1 MSNTRRGV
9 PMSWWKRILTG
20 DDAAVK
26 PQRLDYL
33 NEGLALERQG
43 DYEGAITSYQLA
55 LRDQPNNVK
64 TLQYIAIALSRTGRR
79 EEAIRHY
86 RRALELSPD
95 LAGAHYGL
103 AFLLLKRGDTD
114 QGRRASPALP
124 RPSRRAI
131 PEMARWVDF
140 ARETLDTDRRSPA
153 ASRRP
158 TRSRHE
164 ARRLLFARAGAG
176 RVQLAP

>member
-1 MSNTRRGV
+1 
-9 PMSWWKRILTG
+9 MSWWKRILTG
-20 DDAAVK
+20 DEAAVK

-55 LRDQPNNVK
+55 LRDHPTNVK

-86 RRALELSPD
+86 RRAIELAPD

-103 AFLLLKRGDTD
+103 AFLLIKRGDTE
-114 QGRRASPALP
+114 RAADHLRTFLAKPP
-124 RPSRRAI
+124 RD

-140 ARETLDTDRRSPA
+140 ARETLTQIESGASPVSDA
-153 ASRRP
+153 
-158 TRSRHE
+158 E
-164 ARRLLFARAGAG
+164 APR
-176 RVQLAP
+176 

>member
-1 MSNTRRGV
+1 
-9 PMSWWKRILTG
+9 MSWWKRILTG
-20 DDAAVK
+20 EDGTVK

-55 LRDQPNNVK
+55 LRDQPANVK

-95 LAGAHYGL
+95 LSGAHYGL
-103 AFLLLKRGDTD
+103 AFLLIKRGDTD
-114 QGRRASPALP
+114 QAAEHLKRFLAKPP
-124 RPSRRAI
+124 RD
-131 PEMARWVDF
+131 PEMARWVEF
-140 ARETLDTDRRSPA
+140 ARETLAHLDGVDGLVAEAHGEPA
-153 ASRRP
+153 
-158 TRSRHE
+158 
-164 ARRLLFARAGAG
+164 
-176 RVQLAP
+176 

>member
-1 MSNTRRGV
+1 
-9 PMSWWKRILTG
+9 MSWWKRILTG
-20 DDAAVK
+20 EEGAVK

-79 EEAIRHY
+79 EDAIRHY

-95 LAGAHYGL
+95 LSGAHYGL
-103 AFLLLKRGDTD
+103 AFLLIKRGDTD
-114 QGRRASPALP
+114 QAAEHLKLFLAKPP
-124 RPSRRAI
+124 RD
-131 PEMARWVDF
+131 PEMTRWVEF
-140 ARETLDTDRRSPA
+140 ARETLTRIGQPGGIVVGPDAEPA
-153 ASRRP
+153 
-158 TRSRHE
+158 
-164 ARRLLFARAGAG
+164 
-176 RVQLAP
+176 

>member
-1 MSNTRRGV
+1 MN
-9 PMSWWKRILTG
+9 WWQRILSG
-20 DDAAVK
+20 EGGPVR

-55 LRDQPNNVK
+55 LRDEPSNVK
-64 TLQYIAIALSRTGRR
+64 TLQYIAIALSRTGRK

-103 AFLLLKRGDTD
+103 AFLLLKRGDVD
-114 QGRRASPALP
+114 GASEHLREFLAKPP
-124 RPSRRAI
+124 RD
-131 PEMARWVDF
+131 PEMSRWVDF
-140 ARETLDTDRRSPA
+140 ARQTLD
-153 ASRRP
+153 
-158 TRSRHE
+158 
-164 ARRLLFARAGAG
+164 
-176 RVQLAP
+176 QLAAGETFATDEAAT

>member
-1 MSNTRRGV
+1 
-9 PMSWWKRILTG
+9 MSWWKRILTG
-20 DDAAVK
+20 EEGAVK

-43 DYEGAITSYQLA
+43 DYDGAITSYQLA
-55 LRDQPNNVK
+55 LRDQPSNVK

-103 AFLLLKRGDTD
+103 AFLLMKRGDSD
-114 QGRRASPALP
+114 GAAEHLRHFLAKP
-124 RPSRRAI
+124 PSD
-131 PEMARWVDF
+131 PEMSRWVEF
-140 ARETLDTDRRSPA
+140 ARETLERLDSGDQVESDA
-153 ASRRP
+153 GQP
-158 TRSRHE
+158 T
-164 ARRLLFARAGAG
+164 
-176 RVQLAP
+176 